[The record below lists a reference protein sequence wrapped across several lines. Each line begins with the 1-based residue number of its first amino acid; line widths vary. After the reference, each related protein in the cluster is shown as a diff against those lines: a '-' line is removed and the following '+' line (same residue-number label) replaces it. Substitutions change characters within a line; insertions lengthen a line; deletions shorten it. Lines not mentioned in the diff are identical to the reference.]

1 MAEDIDEKP
10 RPVPTHVVGQPLDAL
25 SVDELA
31 ERIEAL
37 RAEILRLEA
46 ARARKQAANAAADA
60 FFKS

>member
-37 RAEILRLEA
+37 RAETLRLEA